1 MKTHRPNE
9 LLKLLHPTWRK
20 DSDLNLIQFLQ
31 KLAKEA
37 GFHGE
42 LSELSDDIIIYHL
55 KMRGCAGTE
64 QIPGLKKDYE
74 KDYKST
80 LLRARGVIRD

>member
-1 MKTHRPNE
+1 MKTHRLNE
-9 LLKLLHPTWRK
+9 LLKLLHPAWWE
-20 DSDLNLIQFLQ
+20 DPDLNLIQFLQ

-42 LSELSDDIIIYHL
+42 LSELSDDILIYHL

-74 KDYKST
+74 KDFKSA
-80 LLRARGVIRD
+80 LLRAHGVIRD